1 MVKNI
6 VKNIITALVIGGMVV
21 FVAGCSQYPENT
33 SVSDSYEEQTNNA
46 IVGSNDDDDLINW
59 IIWQS
64 SINAA
69 VIAST
74 MAVE

>member
-21 FVAGCSQYPENT
+21 FVAGCSQYPEST

-46 IVGSNDDDDLINW
+46 VVGNNDDDDLTNW

>member
-21 FVAGCSQYPENT
+21 FVAGCSQYPGNT

-46 IVGSNDDDDLINW
+46 VVDSNDDDDLTNW